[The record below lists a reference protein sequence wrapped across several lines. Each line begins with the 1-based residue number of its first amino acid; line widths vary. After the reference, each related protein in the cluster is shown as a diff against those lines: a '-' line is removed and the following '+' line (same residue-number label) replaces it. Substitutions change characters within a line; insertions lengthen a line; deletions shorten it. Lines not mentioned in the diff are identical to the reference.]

1 MTIKHLHIALIAILL
16 SACSSRLPEV
26 ETTIHPCASAP
37 ESRVAAAYAAVDS
50 VLYLIGGRTEE
61 HMVTSTVLRYN
72 AAKDTWSKTVTP
84 MKPRVNATATTL
96 NGCIYV
102 GLGFDGTSINRNESY
117 LRDFYRFDPSNS
129 SWTRLEDFPSDKTV
143 AAVSFSDGQY
153 VYVGFGYRGFSNELF
168 RYDPA
173 SDTWSQVEQPA
184 KGYTPPRVM
193 SPIAATI
200 GQRYL
205 IGTGYHPFVCSFL
218 AEFSP
223 ADNSWTERKAVPGKA
238 RHNAACASTDDRMF
252 VFGGWHYGDSLTNGF
267 HFEDILCYTPENDS
281 WSCYGIMPDGPSENR
296 FAARVGTRIY
306 FGLGEDNHGKYLR
319 NLYYFE
325 SR

>member
-1 MTIKHLHIALIAILL
+1 M
-16 SACSSRLPEV
+16 
-26 ETTIHPCASAP
+26 
-37 ESRVAAAYAAVDS
+37 AAAYAAVDS
-50 VLYLIGGRTEE
+50 VIYIIGGRTEE
-61 HMVTSTVLRYN
+61 YTVTSTVLRYN
-72 AAKDTWSKTVTP
+72 AADDTWSKAGTP

-102 GLGFDGTSINRNESY
+102 GLGFSGYSINYDDSY
-117 LRDFYRFDPSNS
+117 LRDFYRFDPSDGT
-129 SWTRLEDFPSDKTV
+129 WTRLADYPSDKTV

-153 VYVGFGYRGFSNELF
+153 IYAGFGYRGYGNELF
-168 RYDPA
+168 RYNPA
-173 SDTWSQVEQPA
+173 TDTWTAIEQPA
-184 KGYTPPRVM
+184 KGYYPPRVM

-200 GQRYL
+200 GQRCL
-205 IGTGYHPFVCSFL
+205 IGTGYHPYAGSYL

-223 ADNSWTERKAVPGKA
+223 ADNTWQERKAVPGKA
-238 RHNAACASTDDRMF
+238 RHNAACTSTDDRMF

-267 HFEDILCYTPENDS
+267 HFEDILCYTPEDDS

-296 FAARVGTRIY
+296 FAARVGNRIY
-306 FGLGEDNHGKYLR
+306 FGLGEDKHGHLLR